1 MKNKVL
7 AFDFGAS
14 SGRAIL
20 ATYENGKLTLE
31 EMHRFSND
39 PVMVHGTFY
48 WDVLRLFHE
57 IKQGILKCVNS
68 GNGDITSIG
77 IDTWGVDFGLLD
89 KDGKLLENPV
99 HYRDERTKGIMQK
112 VFEVIPQDELYD
124 KTGIQFLD
132 INTLYHLYSLKL
144 NRPDVLERAETLL
157 FMPDLFAY
165 LLTGEKNVEY
175 TIASTSQLLN
185 AKERNWDFDMIDR
198 LGLKRSLF
206 GKITPPG
213 NVIGKLSK
221 DIADELGIAQVDVI
235 AVGSHDTASAVVSA
249 PIEKGEKG
257 CYVSCGTWSLLGA
270 ETKEPL
276 INEKTFEENFT
287 NEGGVE
293 NTIRFLKNISGLWIL
308 QETRRQWI
316 REGDN
321 ISFKDIDKM
330 LLTEKS
336 ANVYIDP
343 DYAPFGKPGNMPAK
357 INEFLKKTGQAL
369 PQSKGQYALCIL
381 ESLAMTYRYYI
392 ESLEKLLGEK
402 TEVVHL
408 IGGGVKDVNLCR
420 FTANITGKK
429 ITAGPVEATAIGNI
443 AVQLIAQGTIKDVA
457 QARHEFC
464 SDDLKIYE
472 PEDSAAWDAKYQ
484 DYLKYKWALQD

>member
-20 ATYENGKLTLE
+20 ATYEDGKLTLE

-112 VFEVIPQDELYD
+112 VFEVIPQNELYD

-221 DIADELGIAQVDVI
+221 DIAEN
-235 AVGSHDTASAVVSA
+235 A
-249 PIEKGEKG
+249 PFL
-257 CYVSCGTWSLLGA
+257 SSGTWSLLGA

-420 FTANITGKK
+420 FTANVTGKK

>member
-20 ATYENGKLTLE
+20 ATYEDGKIDLE
-31 EMHRFSND
+31 EIHRFSND

-48 WDVLRLFHE
+48 WDILRLFHE

-68 GNGDITSIG
+68 GNADITSIA

-89 KDGKLLENPV
+89 KDGQLLENPV
-99 HYRDERTKGIMQK
+99 HYRDERTKGIMPEVFKK
-112 VFEVIPQDELYD
+112 VPQDVIYD
-124 KTGIQFLD
+124 KTGIQFLE
-132 INTLYHLYSLKL
+132 INTLYHLYALKK
-144 NRPDVLERAETLL
+144 NKPEIFDRAESLL
-157 FMPDLFAY
+157 FIPDLFAY
-165 LLTGEKNVEY
+165 MLTGKKNVEY

-185 AKERNWDFDMIDR
+185 AEARDWDYDLIEK
-198 LGLKRSLF
+198 LGFKKSLF
-206 GKITPPG
+206 GKVNAPG
-213 NVIGKLSK
+213 NVIGKLTK
-221 DIADELGIAQVDVI
+221 EIADELGIAQVDVI
-235 AVGSHDTASAVVSA
+235 AAASHDTASAVASA
-249 PIEKGEKG
+249 PIVRGEKS
-257 CYVSCGTWSLLGA
+257 CYISCGTWSLLGA
-270 ETKEPL
+270 EIDSPL
-276 INEKTFEENFT
+276 INKATFEENFT
-287 NEGGVE
+287 NEGGIE

-343 DYAPFGKPGNMPAK
+343 DYEPFGKPGNMTAK
-357 INEFLKKTGQAL
+357 IDEFLKKTGQAL

-392 ESLEKLLGEK
+392 ESLEKLLGYK
-402 TEVVHL
+402 MDVVHL

-420 FTANITGKK
+420 FTANVTGKK
-429 ITAGPVEATAIGNI
+429 ITAGPTEATAIGNI
-443 AVQLIAQGTIKDVA
+443 AIQLISQGTIKDIE
-457 QARHEFC
+457 QARKEFC
-464 SDDLKIYE
+464 DDVKVYM
-472 PEDSAAWDAKYQ
+472 PENTDEWEKKYQ
-484 DYLKYKWALQD
+484 DYLKYKNTLKA